1 MNKVIL
7 SLGTN
12 LGDKIKHLQNAV
24 DSLQQVVGKIE
35 TCSSIYESE
44 AWGFESISS
53 FFNLNVSILTK
64 LTPQEILTEIKKIEN
79 EIGRVKLKKEKY
91 EDRTIDID
99 IIAFNTQ
106 ILTFKN
112 LEIPHKEY
120 IHRKFVLL
128 PLYEIEPHW
137 IDPKTNVSIEK
148 LIHNCS
154 DESQVMKRL
163 DCIVNVIKCY

>member
-24 DSLQQVVGKIE
+24 DSLHQVVGKIQA
-35 TCSSIYESE
+35 CSSVYESV
-44 AWGFESISS
+44 AWGFVSTSS

-79 EIGRVKLKKEKY
+79 KNGRIKIKKERY

-99 IIAFNTQ
+99 IIAFNTE
-106 ILTFKN
+106 ILSLKN

-120 IHRKFVLL
+120 INRKFVLL

-148 LIHNCS
+148 LIQNCS
-154 DESQVMKRL
+154 DESQIIKRL
-163 DCIVNVIKCY
+163 DCVIKCY